1 MGGIF
6 GYVCRKPADVYLVK
20 ERLAKL
26 TYRGYD
32 SAGIA
37 YETPEHIAVFKVA
50 GNIDSS
56 DIPQLKGIS
65 SDIALGHT
73 RYASRGWPSI
83 VNSHPM
89 LDCSEKIAVVMDGI
103 IDDYDT
109 IKERL
114 TREGHKF
121 TSTTDAEILPHL
133 LENQQDLLRAV
144 LDIVSSVKGMYAFA
158 FMVHGEKKIYAASVG
173 QPIVIGLGDCNF
185 VSSDVSSLTGISTKY
200 AILPEN
206 CAVVVSADDVMAY
219 DINGNPVALEFVDMK
234 NVSPASKAGYEHYML
249 KEIYDVP
256 SAMLSAVSSLMD
268 KYLELAGMIVHG
280 AKNVY
285 VIGNGT
291 SLHAGLISSYYFSD
305 AGVDVKVVSAAE
317 FPYYALNNV
326 GVGSVIVAISQSG
339 ETSDVIRS
347 VRLARQRG
355 CAIIGVTNTIGSR
368 LTSNSSIYLPM
379 TAGPELA
386 VPATKTFVAT
396 LVVLR
401 LLAAYAGRQG
411 GAISTEEIK
420 EIGDS
425 VVNLSRSLSQKMPE
439 LEVEGNHIADGL
451 YGSPG
456 AYVTSSGINFP
467 VAMEGALKLKE
478 AALVHAEG
486 IQLGELLHGPIALA
500 SKGYPVIT
508 IKPSEQDAEE
518 LYDKIR
524 QVVEFRGGKM
534 IELSSAQRLMAPREL
549 SPIVNSV
556 SLQFAAYKLGL
567 KNGVPV
573 DTPPGLAKAMIM

>member
-6 GYVCRKPADVYLVK
+6 GYVCGHPTEVCVVK
-20 ERLAKL
+20 ERLGKL

-37 YETPEHIAVFKVA
+37 YDLPEQLTTLKVV
-50 GNIDSS
+50 GNISSS
-56 DIPQLKGIS
+56 DMPPLKGVS
-65 SDIALGHT
+65 SDLALGHT

-83 VNSHPM
+83 SNAHP
-89 LDCSEKIAVVMDGI
+89 LQDCTGKIAVVMDGI
-103 IDDYDT
+103 IDDYDI
-109 IKERL
+109 IKQGL
-114 TREGHKF
+114 AREGHRF
-121 TSTTDAEILPHL
+121 TSTTDAEVLPHM
-133 LENQQDLLRAV
+133 LESQQDHLKGV
-144 LDIVSSVKGMYAFA
+144 LDIMSRVKGMYAFA
-158 FMVHGEKKIYAASVG
+158 FVVHGEKRIYAASLG
-173 QPIVIGLGDCNF
+173 QPIVIGVGNCNF
-185 VSSDVSSLTGISTKY
+185 VSSDASSLVGLSDKY
-200 AILPEN
+200 AVLPES
-206 CAVVVSADDVMAY
+206 CAAVVSAN
-219 DINGNPVALEFVDMK
+219 DIKAFDAHGNPIALEFNDIK
-234 NVSPASKAGYEHYML
+234 TVSPASKGGYEHYML
-249 KEIYDVP
+249 KEIHDIP
-256 SAMLSAVSSLMD
+256 SAMLSAASSLMD

-285 VIGNGT
+285 VVGNGT
-291 SLHAGLISSYYFSD
+291 SLHAGLISSYYFSE

-326 GVGSVIVAISQSG
+326 EVGSVIVAISQSG

-355 CAIIGVTNTIGSR
+355 CAIIGITNTIGSR

-401 LLAAYAGRQG
+401 LLAAHAGRQG
-411 GAISTEEIK
+411 GVISTSEIK

-425 VVNLSRSLSQKMPE
+425 LANLSRLLSQKMPE
-439 LEVEGNHIADGL
+439 LEAEGDQMAESL
-451 YGSPG
+451 YGSSG
-456 AYVTSSGINFP
+456 VYVTSSGINFP
-467 VAMEGALKLKE
+467 LAMEGALKLKE

-500 SKGYPVIT
+500 SRGYPVVT
-508 IKPSEQDAEE
+508 IKPSELEAEE
-518 LYDKIR
+518 LYDKIK
-524 QVVEFRGGKM
+524 QVVGFRGGKV
-534 IELSSAQRLMAPREL
+534 IKLLSAQRLAAPKDL
-549 SPIVNSV
+549 SPIVNSIP
-556 SLQFAAYKLGL
+556 LQFAAYKLGL
-567 KNGVPV
+567 RNGVSV